1 MQNIVSLDPLYK
13 RDSKGKVRVWTMQVG
28 YDNEN
33 VAGIRTISGL
43 VDGQKVTSEWNLTE
57 AKNVGRS
64 NATTA
69 KTQAEFEAQAEWTK
83 NVDKDYFV
91 DVNAI
96 DSYVAFKPMLAH
108 DFTKTPVTSGYT
120 QPKLDGIRM
129 VVNTRGLYSRSNK
142 EIVAVPHI
150 AVELEEFI
158 ANHPTITLDG
168 ELYNHELKDNF
179 QKITS
184 LVRKTV
190 NLGADELAESAELVE
205 YHVYDMFDSA
215 NPELT
220 FSERMQ
226 WLLENLPVGDSEYE
240 ADKKVR
246 LVQTDICH
254 DAGDIDMHYGEYT
267 EAGYEG
273 QMIRQDTAYENKR
286 SKNLLKRKEFIT
298 EEYEV
303 VEVHE
308 GQGNWAGYAK
318 RLTLKMS
325 DGTTFSSGI
334 RGSQAKLKEL
344 LENPNIDWATCRYF
358 ELSNDGVPR
367 FPVTIDYG
375 TGVRTD

>member
-13 RDSKGKVRVWTMQVG
+13 RDSKGKVRIWTMQVG
-28 YDNEN
+28 FNNEN
-33 VAGIRTISGL
+33 EAGIRTISGL

-69 KTQAEFEAQAEWTK
+69 KTQAEFEAEAEWKK
-83 NVDKDYFV
+83 NVEKDYFE

-190 NLGADELAESAELVE
+190 NLGADELAESKELVQ
-205 YHVYDMFDSA
+205 YHIYDMFDSA
-215 NPELT
+215 NPNMT
-220 FSERMQ
+220 FMQRYNWIQKNVHLVNKKAVGIHLVPVAICETSE
-226 WLLENLPVGDSEYE
+226 E
-240 ADKKVR
+240 
-246 LVQTDICH
+246 
-254 DAGDIDMHYGEYT
+254 IDVMYGEYT
-267 EAGYEG
+267 QAGYEG
-273 QMIRQDTAYENKR
+273 QMIRQDAVYENKR
-286 SKNLLKRKEFIT
+286 SKGLLKRKEFIT

-303 VEVHE
+303 VQVHE

-318 RLTLKMS
+318 RLTLKMP

-375 TGVRTD
+375 TGVRND

>member
-13 RDSKGKVRVWTMQVG
+13 RDSKGKVRIWTMEVG
-28 YDNEN
+28 YNNDNE
-33 VAGIRTISGL
+33 AGIRTISGL
-43 VDGQKVTSEWNLTE
+43 VDGQKVTSAWNLTE

-69 KTQAEFEAQAEWTK
+69 KTQAESEAQAEWTK

-96 DSYVAFKPMLAH
+96 DSYTAFKPMLAH
-108 DFTKTPVTSGYT
+108 DFTKTPVTSGIT

-150 AVELEEFI
+150 AEALADFVKD
-158 ANHPTITLDG
+158 HPTVTLDG

-190 NLGADELAESAELVE
+190 NLGADELAESKELVQ
-205 YHVYDMFDSA
+205 YHIYDMFDSA
-215 NPELT
+215 NPDMT
-220 FSERMQ
+220 FMQ
-226 WLLENLPVGDSEYE
+226 RYNWIQKNVHLVNKKAVGIH
-240 ADKKVR
+240 
-246 LVQTDICH
+246 LVASAICETTEE
-254 DAGDIDMHYGEYT
+254 IDVMYGEYT
-267 EAGYEG
+267 TAGYEG
-273 QMIRQDTAYENKR
+273 QMVRQDTVYENKR
-286 SKNLLKRKEFIT
+286 SKGLLKRKEFIT

-303 VEVHE
+303 VQVHE

-318 RLTLKMS
+318 RLTLKMPN
-325 DGTTFSSGI
+325 GTTFSSGI

-375 TGVRTD
+375 TGVRND

>member
-13 RDSKGKVRVWTMQVG
+13 RDSKGKVRIWTMQVG
-28 YDNEN
+28 FNNEN
-33 VAGIRTISGL
+33 EAGIRTISGL

-83 NVDKDYFV
+83 NVDKEYFV

-96 DSYVAFKPMLAH
+96 DSYTAFKPMLAH
-108 DFTKTPVTSGYT
+108 DFTKTPVTSGIT

-150 AVELEEFI
+150 AEALADFI
-158 ANHPTITLDG
+158 KDHPTVTLDG

-190 NLGADELAESAELVE
+190 NLGANELAESKELVQ
-205 YHVYDMFDSA
+205 YHIYDMFDSA
-215 NPELT
+215 NPDMT
-220 FSERMQ
+220 FMQRYNWIQKNVHLVNKKAVGIHLVPVAICETSE
-226 WLLENLPVGDSEYE
+226 E
-240 ADKKVR
+240 
-246 LVQTDICH
+246 
-254 DAGDIDMHYGEYT
+254 IDVMYGEYT
-267 EAGYEG
+267 QAGYEG
-273 QMIRQDTAYENKR
+273 QMIRQDAVYENKR
-286 SKNLLKRKEFIT
+286 SKGLLKRKEFIT

-318 RLTLKMS
+318 RLTLKMP

-375 TGVRTD
+375 TGVRND

>member
-13 RDSKGKVRVWTMQVG
+13 RDSKGKVRIWTMEVG
-28 YDNEN
+28 YNNDNE
-33 VAGIRTISGL
+33 AGIRTISGL
-43 VDGQKVTSEWNLTE
+43 VDGQKVTSAWNLTE

-96 DSYVAFKPMLAH
+96 DSYTAFKPMLAH
-108 DFTKTPVTSGYT
+108 DFTKTPVTSGIT

-150 AVELEEFI
+150 AEALADFVKD
-158 ANHPTITLDG
+158 HPTVTLDG

-190 NLGADELAESAELVE
+190 NLGADELAESAELVQ
-205 YHVYDMFDSA
+205 YHIYDMFDSA
-215 NPELT
+215 NPDMT
-220 FSERMQ
+220 FMQ
-226 WLLENLPVGDSEYE
+226 RYNWIQKNVHLVNKKAVGIH
-240 ADKKVR
+240 
-246 LVQTDICH
+246 LVASAICETTEE
-254 DAGDIDMHYGEYT
+254 IDVMYGEYT
-267 EAGYEG
+267 TAGYEG
-273 QMIRQDTAYENKR
+273 QMVRQDAVYENKR
-286 SKNLLKRKEFIT
+286 SKGLLKRKEFIT

-303 VEVHE
+303 VQVHE

-318 RLTLKMS
+318 RLTLKMPN
-325 DGTTFSSGI
+325 GTTFSSGI

-358 ELSNDGVPR
+358 ELSNDGIPR

-375 TGVRTD
+375 TGVRND